1 MYHTGLVGIAA
12 PQVGHNYQI
21 FVTHPRNTTSRKLLK
36 EDILRIFI
44 NPKITKFSKERSS
57 IYEGCGS
64 VAEGDLFGPVMRSK
78 EITIEAC
85 DENGK
90 IFSLVCDGL
99 LARVIQHE
107 SDHLKGVEFI
117 QKVADYSKML
127 SGKFYRSTMRSSKEQ
142 LEALKISKIV
152 IE

>member
-1 MYHTGLVGIAA
+1 
-12 PQVGHNYQI
+12 
-21 FVTHPRNTTSRKLLK
+21 
-36 EDILRIFI
+36 
-44 NPKITKFSKERSS
+44 
-57 IYEGCGS
+57 
-64 VAEGDLFGPVMRSK
+64 MRSK